1 MGCEFMKKNMNNII
15 YLAEYKNKKRKMEIN
30 RVELLELIKQ
40 VMMTKQRALSSLFY
54 FKNITLRHSKAAD
67 IIFKI

>member
-1 MGCEFMKKNMNNII
+1 MKKNMNNII

-40 VMMTKQRALSSLFY
+40 VMMIK
-54 FKNITLRHSKAAD
+54 
-67 IIFKI
+67 

>member
-40 VMMTKQRALSSLFY
+40 VMMTK
-54 FKNITLRHSKAAD
+54 
-67 IIFKI
+67 

>member
-1 MGCEFMKKNMNNII
+1 MKKNMNNII

-40 VMMTKQRALSSLFY
+40 VMMTK
-54 FKNITLRHSKAAD
+54 
-67 IIFKI
+67 